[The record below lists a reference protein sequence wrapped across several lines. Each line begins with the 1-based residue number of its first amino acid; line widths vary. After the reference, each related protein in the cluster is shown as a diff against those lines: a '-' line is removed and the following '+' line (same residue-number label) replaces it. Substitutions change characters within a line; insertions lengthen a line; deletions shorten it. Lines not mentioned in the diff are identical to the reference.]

1 MTCVGKRNTK
11 VSKAHKKKSIRMSL
25 HSVKQEKEDDQDQ
38 VAISL
43 PAMHL

>member
-1 MTCVGKRNTK
+1 MTYVGKRNTK
-11 VSKAHKKKSIRMSL
+11 VSKAHTKKAIRLRL

-38 VAISL
+38 IAISL